1 MSGYQA
7 RGSGSGS
14 GIARNS
20 PTPRSPSEEAEY
32 NQLFQLASNNVKQI
46 ATNVATI
53 SNICP
58 QIGTAKD
65 SQQLRDKLRETV
77 DSTREIAADVL
88 NELKSLSHLDGH
100 TQDEQSK
107 RKRALTKLNKDFQT
121 YLAQFQDIIKVSAEK
136 EKKAPVPTQKVAP
149 QAPSTQAWGKS
160 SYSASAPFIMPP
172 QETQV
177 DETQALLD
185 QQKKQQY
192 LVVDNQREFNDMMIR
207 QRDEGIRDIEAALS
221 DVNDIF
227 RDLAT
232 LVVEQG
238 TLIDNIESNI
248 EQANAKTI
256 KGVQELKVASNE
268 QRKARTKMCC
278 IALIVVLVA
287 AAAVVLIVIGV
298 KFF

>member
-1 MSGYQA
+1 M
-7 RGSGSGS
+7 
-14 GIARNS
+14 
-20 PTPRSPSEEAEY
+20 
-32 NQLFQLASNNVKQI
+32 
-46 ATNVATI
+46 
-53 SNICP
+53 
-58 QIGTAKD
+58 
-65 SQQLRDKLRETV
+65 
-77 DSTREIAADVL
+77 
-88 NELKSLSHLDGH
+88 
-100 TQDEQSK
+100 
-107 RKRALTKLNKDFQT
+107 
-121 YLAQFQDIIKVSAEK
+121 
-136 EKKAPVPTQKVAP
+136 
-149 QAPSTQAWGKS
+149 
-160 SYSASAPFIMPP
+160 P
-172 QETQV
+172 QEAQV

-192 LVVDNQREFNDMMIR
+192 LLVDNQREFNDMMIR

-248 EQANAKTI
+248 EQANTKVI

-278 IALIVVLVA
+278 IALIIVLVA